1 MRRYCN
7 AVISEKRRET
17 DDSIVVTLTVP
28 SEQRDN
34 FRYLQGQHLPIRIQ
48 IDGVNVRRTYSIC
61 RSVAD
66 NSLQLGIRIQEG
78 GVFSNHLA
86 DSLNVGDELEIMP
99 PSGRFYAEL
108 DVGQT
113 KTYAAF
119 VAGSGIT
126 PLLSIIK
133 TTLETEPDSQ
143 FFVFYGNR
151 RRATTMFLED
161 LWGLKNS
168 YKNRLSLHFIM
179 SQEVADI
186 SLYNGR
192 LDAPKLTALHEAFL
206 KEKTPDDF
214 FLCGPNPMID
224 ELSTALEKLG
234 YDDARIHTERFRPG
248 LKGEAVVRP
257 KTAVVPKEGAEVTII
272 MDGQKQVFH
281 MDADASSILDA
292 AQENGFDLPY
302 SCKGG
307 VCSTCRSKVCKG
319 EVEMSVNYA
328 LEPWE
333 LERGYVL
340 TCQARPKT
348 REIELDFDQT

>member
-7 AVISEKRRET
+7 AVISEKRKET

-28 SEQRDN
+28 ADQRDH
-34 FRYLQGQHLPIRIQ
+34 FRYVQGQHLPIRTQ
-48 IDGVNVRRTYSIC
+48 IDGANVRRTYSIC
-61 RSVAD
+61 KSVAD

-86 DSLNVGDELEIMP
+86 NSLSVGDELEIMP

-108 DVGQT
+108 NDKHT
-113 KTYAAF
+113 KTYVAF

-133 TTLETEPDSQ
+133 TTLETESKSQ

-161 LWGLKNS
+161 LWSLKNI
-168 YKNRLSLHFIM
+168 YKDRLSLHFIM
-179 SQEVADI
+179 SQEVTDI
-186 SLYNGR
+186 GLYNGR
-192 LDAPKLTALHEAFL
+192 LDGSKLKALHDAFL
-206 KEKTPDDF
+206 KSTAPDDF

-224 ELSTALEKLG
+224 ELSTTLNELG
-234 YDDARIHTERFRPG
+234 YENDCIHTERFRPG
-248 LKGEAVVRP
+248 LRGETVPRP
-257 KTAVVPKEGAEVTII
+257 KTVVVPKEGSEVTIV

-281 MDADASSILDA
+281 RNPDAASILDA
-292 AQENGFDLPY
+292 AQESGLDLPY

-333 LERGYVL
+333 LERGFVL